1 MKRLTQQEMRATRY
15 RVAKYIHN
23 NVKENHYPGFL
34 EIKKR
39 FKIGLHTY
47 FKNIAQAYKLAGLKY
62 KRSNFWTD
70 RRLKKE
76 KIVRKDII
84 NLIRL
89 EGEKGKQLARREIE
103 SRFKIGIINYFKS
116 LREAYRYAGVKF
128 EPHFGPRTKEERK
141 QTKQAVLSYV
151 KEKVKN
157 ERYFPDIHEIR
168 REFNIGTETYF
179 PGGIKE
185 IIKKA
190 GLGKEKFSAFW
201 RLEKE
206 RRLLKIA
213 QYILGQRGYKII
225 SKQNKIGPD
234 MVVKKN
240 GNFIPIELKA
250 FRKNSYLPARLI
262 PRNPI
267 SQISTYIRELKGPFG
282 IIITTAEDLQPRYK
296 NKVPK
301 NVKIWFH
308 KDIIKTIP
316 PKSDLGEDLEFI
328 ASTFPNFNS
337 ETVIRKM
344 RQEVIQYIKMYAKQN
359 KYPITREIQ
368 KKFKINLH
376 SYFKDIFEAYKLAG
390 VKYPGH
396 KKRMSG
402 RKATKAEKEKIRAEM
417 VSFVKNRSKE
427 NLPCGYNVI
436 QRELRVAIPSYFSS
450 MQEIYKKAE
459 VLT

>member
-1 MKRLTQQEMRATRY
+1 MKKLTRQEIKTTRY
-15 RVAKYIHN
+15 KVAKYIRN
-23 NVKENHYPGFL
+23 TVKRGHYPGFL
-34 EIKKR
+34 EIKRR
-39 FKIGLHTY
+39 FRIGLHTY
-47 FKNIAQAYKLAGLKY
+47 FKDIAQAYKYAGLRY
-62 KRSNFWTD
+62 TRSNFWKEG
-70 RRLKKE
+70 RIEKERIVKKA
-76 KIVRKDII
+76 II
-84 NLIRL
+84 DLMRIENT
-89 EGEKGKQLARREIE
+89 KGIQLTRREIE
-103 SRFKIGIINYFKS
+103 SRLRIALFRYFKS
-116 LREAYRYAGVKF
+116 LREAYKCAGVKF

-157 ERYFPDIHEIR
+157 ERYFPDIHELR

-190 GLGKEKFSAFW
+190 GLEEEKFSAFW

-225 SKQNKIGPD
+225 SKQNKTGPD
-234 MVVKKN
+234 IVVKKN
-240 GNFIPIELKA
+240 GNLIPIELKA
-250 FRKNSYLPARLI
+250 FRKNSYLPTRLV
-262 PRNPI
+262 PKNPI
-267 SQISTYIRELKGPFG
+267 NQIKAYVRKLKSPFG
-282 IIITTAEDLQPRYK
+282 IIITTAEDLHPRYK

-308 KDIIKTIP
+308 KDIIKIIP
-316 PKSDLGEDLEFI
+316 PKSDLGEDLKFI

-337 ETVIRKM
+337 ETIIRKM
-344 RQEVIQYIKMYAKQN
+344 RQEVIQYIKMCVKQN
-359 KYPITREIQ
+359 KYPVTREIQ

-390 VKYPGH
+390 VKYPEH

-417 VSFVKNRSKE
+417 ISFVKNRSKE